1 MRKLL
6 ASPRPRAL
14 GLLAVAACVLT
25 ACGGGGS
32 EPDTDAAATTAD
44 SAITVTDDLGSVV
57 TLDAPAERIAC
68 LTLICVDAL
77 KEVGITPV
85 AYREDLALDPR
96 YAGPDAEM
104 RKITGS
110 FGEENVEDIA
120 LSEPDLVIGL
130 GGVQDGL
137 RGAVEEVAPM
147 YLVNPATWQ
156 DSVEFLRTVGELTA
170 RQAEANAAA
179 EAFTAEVEAA
189 AERRSE
195 VTTLSMYGEP
205 GSLGVDSVATPVG
218 SLLAEV
224 SNYPW
229 QAGTDAFATV
239 SVEQIAAVDPD
250 VVFAQAFSS
259 GSDSE
264 PLSDRLASNPLW
276 AGISAAQNDRV
287 IEVDAGVW
295 ATGRGTVSLRMVLE
309 TVMAELDIDIAK
321 HRPKT
326 FDDLQ
331 DTSFDLVITLTPE
344 AQHKAVEMTR
354 TMAVDLEYWP
364 TIDPTATRGSRDV
377 IMAAYRQTRDSLVER
392 IRQRFDGNGTA

>member
-32 EPDTDAAATTAD
+32 EPDTAAAATTAD

-104 RKITGS
+104 RKITGG

-147 YLVNPATWQ
+147 YLANPATWQ

-239 SVEQIAAVDPD
+239 SVEQITAVDPD

-309 TVMAELDIDIAK
+309 TVMAELD
-321 HRPKT
+321 R
-326 FDDLQ
+326 
-331 DTSFDLVITLTPE
+331 
-344 AQHKAVEMTR
+344 
-354 TMAVDLEYWP
+354 
-364 TIDPTATRGSRDV
+364 
-377 IMAAYRQTRDSLVER
+377 
-392 IRQRFDGNGTA
+392 N